1 MNQLRHERERRGW
14 TLDDIADRTR
24 IPRQYLEALE
34 DGNHEIL
41 PPGPFF
47 RGYLRQYLEFLGQ
60 DTENKTEAE
69 TESDTEALDAQID
82 AQVAEA
88 MSTALEAR
96 EDVPLFRLVI
106 AGFMLTLAIVLML
119 QVGDRIASPE
129 PGVDGATAIAAGPPH
144 KVRIYA
150 VDDVRVK
157 VVTDG
162 NDAFSGTINGTQTM
176 KFEAANELEVEIGDL
191 TRALVHYN
199 GERIEPLGNLSR
211 GRKLVFVHDSQ
222 E

>member
-60 DTENKTEAE
+60 DTEVKPDAE
-69 TESDTEALDAQID
+69 TETGEQALDAQID

-88 MSTALEAR
+88 MNTALEAR
-96 EDVPLFRLVI
+96 EEVPLFRLVI
-106 AGFMLTLAIVLML
+106 AGFMLTLAVVLIL
-119 QVGDRIASPE
+119 QVSDRIASPE
-129 PGVDGATAIAAGPPH
+129 VGADGVTVAAGPPH

-162 NDAFSGTINGTQTM
+162 ADAFSGTINGTQTLE
-176 KFEAANELEVEIGDL
+176 FEATDKLEIEIGDL

-211 GRKLVFVHDSQ
+211 GRRLVFIHESR